1 MTITDLIIVVVIVG
15 VVGLLVNLVETAK
28 NVL

>member
-1 MTITDLIIVVVIVG
+1 MTITDLIIVVVIIG
-15 VVGLLVNLVETAK
+15 VVVLLVNLVETAK

>member
-15 VVGLLVNLVETAK
+15 VVALVVNLVETAK
-28 NVL
+28 NIL

>member
-1 MTITDLIIVVVIVG
+1 MTITDLIIVVVIIG
-15 VVGLLVNLVETAK
+15 VVALLVNLVETAK

>member
-1 MTITDLIIVVVIVG
+1 MTIIDFIIVIVIVG